1 MSMSTSQNCCC
12 HCLCPHSELQPPPAS
27 AGDPPILAGMSCPV
41 PYGVTAFLHWV
52 LVHTRP
58 SVSPPRVEFLFPPVL
73 WNSCDQTLLTFKVRV
88 PGGSSSFCQTPS
100 LGSLTWGSEF
110 SLLWENFCGIIIF
123 QFVGCP
129 PSGDGIL
136 FYHDCA
142 ASTILLWLL
151 LCLWM

>member
-1 MSMSTSQNCCC
+1 MSTSQNCCC

-88 PGGSSSFCQTPS
+88 PGGSSSFCQTPQFGKLDMGLRIFTP
-100 LGSLTWGSEF
+100 LGE
-110 SLLWENFCGIIIF
+110 LLWYNYFPVCGLPTQWVWDF
-123 QFVGCP
+123 
-129 PSGDGIL
+129 IL
-136 FYHDCA
+136 
-142 ASTILLWLL
+142 S
-151 LCLWM
+151 